1 VLDFGALPPEINSG
15 RIYAGPGSGP
25 MMVAAADWDEL
36 AAELGTATSGYNSVI
51 DDLTTGPWVGPTSA
65 AMVAAVTPYVSWL
78 GAAAAQAEE
87 AATQAR
93 AAAAAFEAVFAMTV
107 PPPVVAANR
116 VLLASLTATNF
127 FGQNTPLIAATE
139 AQYAEMWAQDAVAM
153 YSYAGSSALARELT
167 RFTAPPNTATPDGES
182 AQFAAVAQATS
193 SPAGNAAQ
201 TVAAEVTTQLT
212 SAASQAQQI
221 FPTFTTWPFSLLQ
234 AQWQDFLKFG
244 WPTPTNNWF
253 GLTTALQAPVIK
265 QTLQAYFGVG
275 IGSFGF
281 QIGQQT
287 FNGIG
292 TTAGSGAWYPTPQF
306 AGLHLGALGVS
317 SNTGGG
323 MSATLASS
331 SKIGGLS
338 VPSSWLSPGGT
349 LEASA
354 VQAADAETAG
364 AVRPTGFAGPG
375 AAPGGIGGNGILQGM
390 PMAGGGRRAASTA
403 FTNKYGFKRSVLARP
418 PSAG

>member
-1 VLDFGALPPEINSG
+1 MLDFAALPPEINSG
-15 RIYAGPGSGP
+15 RIYAGPGSEP
-25 MMVAAADWDEL
+25 LMVAAAAWDEL
-36 AAELGTATSGYNSVI
+36 AAELGTATAGYNSVI
-51 DDLTTGPWVGPTSA
+51 DELTGGPWMGPTSA
-65 AMVAAVTPYVSWL
+65 AMVSAVTPYVSWL
-78 GAAAAQAEE
+78 GTAAAQAEE
-87 AATQAR
+87 AAIQAR
-93 AAAAAFEAVFAMTV
+93 AAAAAFEAAFSMTV
-107 PPPVVAANR
+107 PPPVIAANR
-116 VLLASLTATNF
+116 VLLAALTATNF
-127 FGQNTPLIAATE
+127 FGQNTPAIAATE
-139 AQYAEMWAQDAVAM
+139 AQYIEMWAQDAAAM
-153 YSYAGSSALARELT
+153 YSYSASAALASELT
-167 RFTAPPNTATPDGES
+167 RFTSPPNTATPDGES
-182 AQFAAVAQATS
+182 GQFAAVAQATS
-193 SPAGNAAQ
+193 SPASNTAQ
-201 TVAAEVTTQLT
+201 TVASTISELT

-221 FPTFTTWPFSLLQ
+221 FPTFTTWPFSMLQKQWQALLQ
-234 AQWQDFLKFG
+234 FG
-244 WPTPTNNWF
+244 LPTPTNNWF
-253 GLTTALQAPVIK
+253 GVNTSMYTAVVK

-331 SKIGGLS
+331 TKIGGLS

-354 VQAADAETAG
+354 VQAVDAETVG
-364 AVRPTGFAGPG
+364 AVRPAGFGGTGAG
-375 AAPGGIGGNGILQGM
+375 GGMGGNSILQGM
-390 PMAGGGRRAASTA
+390 PMGGAGRRGAATA
-403 FTNKYGFKRSVLARP
+403 FTNKYGFKRSVLVRP

>member
-15 RIYAGPGSGP
+15 RIYAGPGSEP
-25 MMVAAADWDEL
+25 MMVAAAAWDEL

-51 DDLTTGPWVGPTSA
+51 DELTSGPWVGPTSA
-65 AMVAAVTPYVSWL
+65 AMVSAVAPYVSWL

-87 AATQAR
+87 TAGQAR
-93 AAAAAFEAVFAMTV
+93 LAAAAFESAFAMTV
-107 PPPVVAANR
+107 PPPVIAANR

-127 FGQNTPLIAATE
+127 FGQNTPAIAATE
-139 AQYAEMWAQDAVAM
+139 AQYIEMWAQDAAAM
-153 YSYAGSSALARELT
+153 YSYAGSSELARELT
-167 RFTAPPNTATPDGES
+167 RFTSPPNTTTPDGES
-182 AQFAAVAQATS
+182 SQFAAVAQATS
-193 SPAGNAAQ
+193 SPASNTAQ
-201 TVAAEVTTQLT
+201 TVAATASELT
-212 SAASQAQQI
+212 SAATQAQQL

-234 AQWQDFLKFG
+234 SQWQDFLKFG

-253 GLTTALQAPVIK
+253 GVNASQYVAVIK

-292 TTAGSGAWYPTPQF
+292 TTAGASGAWYPTPQF
-306 AGLHLGALGVS
+306 AGLHLGALGAS
-317 SNTGGG
+317 SNSGGG

-349 LEASA
+349 VEASA
-354 VQAADAETAG
+354 VQAADAETVG
-364 AVRPTGFAGPG
+364 AVRPAGFSGAG
-375 AAPGGIGGNGILQGM
+375 AVGGPGGNGILQGM
-390 PMAGGGRRAASTA
+390 PMAGGGRRAAATA
-403 FTNKYGFKRSVLARP
+403 FTNKYGFKRSVLVRP

>member
-1 VLDFGALPPEINSG
+1 MLDFGALPPEINSG

-25 MMVAAADWDEL
+25 MMVAAAAWDEL
-36 AAELGTATSGYNSVI
+36 AAELSTATSGYNSVI
-51 DDLTTGPWVGPTSA
+51 DELTGGPWVGPTSA
-65 AMVAAVTPYVSWL
+65 AMVSAVTPYVSWL

-87 AATQAR
+87 AASQAR
-93 AAAAAFEAVFAMTV
+93 AAAAAFEAVFSMTV

-116 VLLASLTATNF
+116 VLLAALTATNF
-127 FGQNTPLIAATE
+127 FGQNTPAIAATE
-139 AQYAEMWAQDAVAM
+139 AQYVEMWAQDAAAM
-153 YSYAGSSALARELT
+153 YSYAGSSALASELT
-167 RFTAPPNTATPDGES
+167 RFTAPPNTTTPDGES
-182 AQFAAVAQATS
+182 EQFAAVAQATS
-193 SPAGNAAQ
+193 SPASNAAQ
-201 TVAAEVTTQLT
+201 EVSATASQLT
-212 SAASQAQQI
+212 SAAQL
-221 FPTFTTWPFSLLQ
+221 FPTLKTWPFSLIQ
-234 AQWQDFLKFG
+234 SQWQDLLTKG
-244 WPTPTNNWF
+244 LPTPTQNWF
-253 GLTTALQAPVIK
+253 GINTTMYTAVIK

-331 SKIGGLS
+331 TKIGGLS

-354 VQAADAETAG
+354 VQAVDAETVG
-364 AVRPTGFAGPG
+364 AVRPAGFGGTGAG
-375 AAPGGIGGNGILQGM
+375 GGMGGNSILQGM
-390 PMAGGGRRAASTA
+390 PMGGAGRRGAATA
-403 FTNKYGFKRSVLARP
+403 FTNKYGFKRSVLVRP

>member
-1 VLDFGALPPEINSG
+1 MLDFGALPPEINSG

-25 MMVAAADWDEL
+25 MMVAAAAWDEL
-36 AAELGTATSGYNSVI
+36 AAELSTATSGYNSVI
-51 DDLTTGPWVGPTSA
+51 DELTGGPWVGPTSA
-65 AMVAAVTPYVSWL
+65 AMVSAVTPYVSWL
-78 GAAAAQAEE
+78 GTAAAQAEE
-87 AATQAR
+87 AAIQAR
-93 AAAAAFEAVFAMTV
+93 AAAAAFEAAFSMTV

-116 VLLASLTATNF
+116 VLLAALTATNF
-127 FGQNTPLIAATE
+127 FGQNTPAIAATE
-139 AQYAEMWAQDAVAM
+139 AQYVEMWAQDAAAM
-153 YSYAGSSALARELT
+153 YSYAGSSALASELT
-167 RFTAPPNTATPDGES
+167 RFTAPPNTTTPDGES
-182 AQFAAVAQATS
+182 EQFAAVAQATS
-193 SPAGNAAQ
+193 SPASNAAQ
-201 TVAAEVTTQLT
+201 EVSATASQLT
-212 SAASQAQQI
+212 SAAQL
-221 FPTFTTWPFSLLQ
+221 FPTLKTWPFSLIQ
-234 AQWQDFLKFG
+234 SQWQDLLTKG
-244 WPTPTNNWF
+244 LPTPTQNWF
-253 GLTTALQAPVIK
+253 GINTTMYTAVIK

-331 SKIGGLS
+331 TKIGGLS

-354 VQAADAETAG
+354 VQAVDAETVG
-364 AVRPTGFAGPG
+364 AVRPAGFGGTGAG
-375 AAPGGIGGNGILQGM
+375 GGMGGNSILQGM
-390 PMAGGGRRAASTA
+390 PMGGAGRRGAATA
-403 FTNKYGFKRSVLARP
+403 FTNKYGFKRSVLVRP

>member
-1 VLDFGALPPEINSG
+1 
-15 RIYAGPGSGP
+15 
-25 MMVAAADWDEL
+25 MMVAAAAWDEL
-36 AAELGTATSGYNSVI
+36 AAELSTATSGYNSVI
-51 DDLTTGPWVGPTSA
+51 DELTGGPWVGPTSA
-65 AMVAAVTPYVSWL
+65 AMVSAVTPYVSWL

-87 AATQAR
+87 AASQAR
-93 AAAAAFEAVFAMTV
+93 AAAAAFEAVFSMTV

-116 VLLASLTATNF
+116 VLLAALTATNF
-127 FGQNTPLIAATE
+127 FGQNTPAIAATE
-139 AQYAEMWAQDAVAM
+139 AQYVEMWAQDAAAM
-153 YSYAGSSALARELT
+153 YSYAGSSALASELT
-167 RFTAPPNTATPDGES
+167 RFTAPPNTTTPDGES
-182 AQFAAVAQATS
+182 EQFAAVAQATS
-193 SPAGNAAQ
+193 SPASNAAQ
-201 TVAAEVTTQLT
+201 EVSATASQLT
-212 SAASQAQQI
+212 SAAQL
-221 FPTFTTWPFSLLQ
+221 FPTLKTWPFSLIQ
-234 AQWQDFLKFG
+234 SQWQDLLTKG
-244 WPTPTNNWF
+244 LPTPTQNWF
-253 GLTTALQAPVIK
+253 GINTTMYTAVIK

-331 SKIGGLS
+331 TKIGGLS

-354 VQAADAETAG
+354 VQAVDAETVG
-364 AVRPTGFAGPG
+364 AVRPAGFGGTGAG
-375 AAPGGIGGNGILQGM
+375 GGMGGNSILQGM
-390 PMAGGGRRAASTA
+390 PMGGAGRRGAATA
-403 FTNKYGFKRSVLARP
+403 FTNKYGFKRSVLVRP